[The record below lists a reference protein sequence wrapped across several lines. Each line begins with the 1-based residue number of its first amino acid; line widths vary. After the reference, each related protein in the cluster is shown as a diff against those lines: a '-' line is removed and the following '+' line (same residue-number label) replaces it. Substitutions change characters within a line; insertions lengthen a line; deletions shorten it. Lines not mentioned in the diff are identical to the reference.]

1 MSDTVTNV
9 GADVRFGAARW
20 ARLAVALVNTAPY
33 ERQGDLLTSP
43 GQLRDLLLAHDEP
56 GAVEVGDRDLADARQ
71 ARDALAAVFSAR
83 DNEGQAAALLND
95 LLARTVQPRLVG
107 HEGTPLHLHVDAPG
121 ASWGGWLA
129 ASGAMALALLIAEHG
144 TGVLGGCEARGC
156 AHVLLRTGPG
166 PARRFCDNACASR
179 TRVAA
184 YRAGRTA
191 STARKASD
199 AQSSTGQKQ
208 ARARDSRPPSGT
220 Q

>member
-1 MSDTVTNV
+1 M
-9 GADVRFGAARW
+9 GADVRFGATRW

-33 ERQGDLLTSP
+33 ERQGDLLTSA
-43 GQLRDLLLAHDEP
+43 GQLRELLLAHDEP
-56 GAVEVGDRDLADARQ
+56 GPVEVSDRDLADARQ

-83 DNEGQAAALLND
+83 ENEGQVAALLND

-107 HEGTPLHLHVDAPG
+107 HEGIPLHLHVDAPG

-144 TGVLGGCEARGC
+144 TGVLGECQARGC

-179 TRVAA
+179 TRVAV
-184 YRAGRTA
+184 YRASRTA
-191 STARKASD
+191 GTVRKASD
-199 AQSSTGQKQ
+199 AETSTGQKQ
-208 ARARDSRPPSGT
+208 AGARDSRPDQGET
-220 Q
+220 R